1 MGQTFQEVGDR
12 DAEYVRWALG
22 QVSPFG
28 QIARFHD
35 YLLNKPSRLDMP
47 EAHILIYVFFFERI
61 GTLSRL
67 LLFVVPITTPL

>member
-47 EAHILIYVFFFERI
+47 EAPREDRMSPELRVLHLQLCEAK
-61 GTLSRL
+61 
-67 LLFVVPITTPL
+67 